1 MKKKKGT
8 NVYEKKVML
17 GRNADGSPIR
27 KSITGRTQAE
37 LNQRIEEAKQKWM
50 EMNTVSDGILFKTY
64 ANRWMTTAKAVRSIN
79 TKRMYRETLDRHI
92 IPEIGDLYFSEIT
105 LADLQKII
113 NDRMDKYETC
123 NKIRLTLRQIYEA
136 AAEEELV
143 KGVNTKKLVLPPKPQ
158 HEKRPLTTAETD
170 AVLNANLP
178 DEQRIYVRLLY
189 YTGMRREEALALE
202 PEDIDFKSCTV
213 RINKVIVFDENTP
226 VLKRSAKSS
235 AGNRRV
241 PIPADFIP
249 ELKEYT
255 SKCEKLLFPQQR
267 NPGEYISKSSYNKFW
282 RGIAAELEKITPSA
296 GSLTAHRFRHNYATL
311 LHYAGITPKK
321 AAQLLGDSSI
331 EMVMR
336 IYTHLDE
343 EKERMDEKLNDVFKR
358 KTPQP
363 EPECLSGGSQH
374 R

>member
-17 GRNADGSPIR
+17 GRSPDGTPIR
-27 KSITGRTQAE
+27 KSITGRTIAE

-50 EMNTVSDGILFKTY
+50 EMNSVTDGVLFATY
-64 ANRWMTTAKAVRSIN
+64 ARRWLTNAKAVRSIN

-92 IPEIGDLYFSEIT
+92 IPEIGDMYFSEIS

-113 NDRMDKYETC
+113 NDRSDRYETC
-123 NKIRLTLRQIYEA
+123 NKIRLTLRQIYDA
-136 AAEEELV
+136 AIEEELV
-143 KGVNTKKLVLPPKPQ
+143 KGVNTKKLILPPKPQ
-158 HEKRPLTTAETD
+158 SEKRPLTKAETD
-170 AVLNANLP
+170 AVLTTNLP
-178 DEQRIYVRLLY
+178 DEQRIFVKMLY
-189 YTGMRREEALALE
+189 YTGIRREEALALE
-202 PEDIDFKSCTV
+202 PSDIDFDNCAV
-213 RINKVIVFDENTP
+213 RICKVIVFDENTP
-226 VLKRSAKSS
+226 VLKPSPKSS

-241 PIPADFIP
+241 PIPADFIN

-282 RGIAAELEKITPSA
+282 KSITASLEESVPSA
-296 GSLTAHRFRHNYATL
+296 GKLTAHMFRHNYMTL
-311 LHYAGITPKK
+311 LHYSDISVKK

-336 IYTHLDE
+336 VYTHLDE
-343 EKERMDEKLNDVFKR
+343 EKERASEKIDNMFR
-358 KTPQP
+358 KEKAPAALASDP
-363 EPECLSGGSQH
+363 
-374 R
+374 